1 MIPAITTISCFCA
14 AAATIGMLALAVLN
28 YNPGSWESIV
38 IVGGW
43 DVAVYAGVVLLAV
56 ALRESRRASV
66 VMLLGAVFIGG
77 FSVLI
82 LYGDLSA
89 YFTPPTP
96 RHRVMNCVGPIIELG
111 LPLLQWPTLGAFA
124 AVAFTCR
131 GSRRPTSLAR

>member
-1 MIPAITTISCFCA
+1 
-14 AAATIGMLALAVLN
+14 MLALAVMN
-28 YNPGSWESIV
+28 YNPGSWESID
-38 IVGGW
+38 ILGGW

-66 VMLLGAVFIGG
+66 VMLLGAVFIDD

-82 LYGDLSA
+82 LLWLSERSLHTA
-89 YFTPPTP
+89 NSAPP
-96 RHRVMNCVGPIIELG
+96 RDELRGPNIELG

-131 GSRRPTSLAR
+131 GSRRLTSVAR